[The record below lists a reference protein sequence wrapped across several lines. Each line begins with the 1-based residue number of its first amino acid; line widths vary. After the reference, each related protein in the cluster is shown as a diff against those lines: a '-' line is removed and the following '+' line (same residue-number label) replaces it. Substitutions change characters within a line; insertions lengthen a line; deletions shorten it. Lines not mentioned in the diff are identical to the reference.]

1 MLFVGLIGLKANYR
15 AEIYKAY
22 VDNKMQDWK
31 VIVDR
36 IDALK
41 NKDNALILEL
51 INYQYGYIAWC
62 IGNKKDDEAEKYLA
76 KAEKNVLVLEKE
88 NYNLSMVNAYKSAFY
103 GFRIGLNV
111 LQAPFVGQ
119 KSSDCAKLA
128 IKLDSKNPFGYVQ
141 YGNVQYY
148 MPKIFGGSKTVAL
161 SYYLKAKELMEMN
174 RDFIQEDWN
183 YLSLLTI
190 LGKAYWDIGD
200 LNSAKIYF
208 EKIMAITPEYDWVKK
223 EMYPLLIKTMKENR
237 TK

>member
-1 MLFVGLIGLKANYR
+1 MLFVFTMGLKANYR

-22 VDNKMQDWK
+22 VDNKMSDWK

-36 IDALK
+36 IDVIK

-51 INYQYGYIAWC
+51 LNYQYGYVAWC
-62 IGNKKDDEAEKYLA
+62 IGNKKNEEAEKYLT
-76 KAEKNVLVLEKE
+76 KAEMNVSILERA

-111 LQAPFVGQ
+111 LQAPFIGQ
-119 KSSDCAKLA
+119 KSNDCAQLA
-128 IKLDSKNPFGYVQ
+128 IALDSKNPFGYVQ

-148 MPKIFGGSKTVAL
+148 MPKIFGGSKTEAL
-161 SYYLKAKELMEMN
+161 NYYLKAKMLMEAKP
-174 RDFIQEDWN
+174 DFVKEDWN

-190 LGKAYWDIGD
+190 LAKAYWDTGD
-200 LNSAKIYF
+200 LYSAKQYF

-223 EMYPLLIKTMKENR
+223 EMYPLLIKTMKETR
-237 TK
+237 A